1 MSKGKLGK
9 PIKPSNTDWETRVAN
24 LERYC
29 AIDNGKFKDP
39 GVKQMVKEMRCM
51 ATEIDQLKTELSEA
65 KRNLDHWWRRG
76 LSAECRI
83 EELEDELESDQ

>member
-9 PIKPSNTDWETRVAN
+9 PIKPNNTDWETRVAN
-24 LERYC
+24 LERYVEIGGTQYGQPH
-29 AIDNGKFKDP
+29 AI
-39 GVKQMVKEMRCM
+39 QMVKEMRCM
-51 ATEIDQLKTELSEA
+51 VTEIDQLKTELSEA
-65 KRNLDHWWRRG
+65 KRNLGHWWRRG